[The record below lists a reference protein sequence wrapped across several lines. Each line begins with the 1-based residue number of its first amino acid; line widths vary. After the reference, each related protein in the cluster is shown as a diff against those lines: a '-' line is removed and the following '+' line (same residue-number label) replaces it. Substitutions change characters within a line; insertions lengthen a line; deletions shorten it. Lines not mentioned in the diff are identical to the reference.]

1 VKLIVLLCNIKN
13 FAVSLYKKI
22 LRREMD
28 SYGPDESKLIGAS
41 MLASTLMLGTIF
53 GYMVISTKDM
63 LSGRSPRDPKK
74 LSVIMQAFVQ
84 GGGGGIY
91 GDFLMS
97 EVQKSIWQWSFL
109 KLHLDQ
115 QLQILKNL

>member
-1 VKLIVLLCNIKN
+1 MGTVKGTYMGELNNFIMQYKN
-13 FAVSLYKKI
+13 FSVSLYKKI

-74 LSVIMQAFVQ
+74 IISNNA
-84 GGGGGIY
+84 
-91 GDFLMS
+91 
-97 EVQKSIWQWSFL
+97 SICTRWWWWYLWRFF
-109 KLHLDQ
+109 
-115 QLQILKNL
+115 NE